1 MDSKEKSEKAAIR
14 SLIEISQKENFYDS
28 GNSDNEL
35 DPWVYCRNQEKKVNV
50 NVKKKPL
57 ATRPSTATGKPPRST
72 SRHESRFVKDNKNK
86 SSMVKRICLVAPTGQ
101 TFIMKPPIPNRYGAR
116 STSLRNERENFK
128 SSIERNPSN
137 DINFSF
143 RRKMNKYRLFRE
155 SFEKEKRE
163 GLSLINFPRVAL

>member
-1 MDSKEKSEKAAIR
+1 
-14 SLIEISQKENFYDS
+14 
-28 GNSDNEL
+28 
-35 DPWVYCRNQEKKVNV
+35 
-50 NVKKKPL
+50 
-57 ATRPSTATGKPPRST
+57 
-72 SRHESRFVKDNKNK
+72 
-86 SSMVKRICLVAPTGQ
+86 
-101 TFIMKPPIPNRYGAR
+101 MKPPIPNRYGAR

-137 DINFSF
+137 EINFSF